1 MKKRKI
7 KLWVKILFLI
17 IVIIFIF
24 KPISNENI
32 EKNIKKNDI
41 QEEKI
46 VDTLYNKLKDYGIEK
61 DFLEWIDKNF
71 PGKAN
76 KLNELL
82 SKEEYNIKMWHEA
95 TGYSYL
101 VLNDL
106 YNNLYENMDN
116 VKVIKSNDISTLS
129 FVGDISLA
137 DNWYIMPKYDER
149 GKKVNGILSETVLK
163 IMTESDLMVANSEFT
178 VSNRGKAMSGKQY
191 TFRAKPERL
200 LIYEEMGVDL
210 VTLANNHV
218 YDFGRDAFLD
228 MLKAFDDYKIPH
240 IGAGHNLEEAK
251 KEYYFIINGYKIAF
265 LNGTRAEKYIL
276 TPGATETKEG
286 VFRCYDPTNM
296 INKIKEVKEKSD
308 YVIVLM
314 HYGKEGSHN
323 LEKEQIE
330 SSKMY
335 IDAGG
340 DIIIGSHAHVLQGI
354 EFYKDKP
361 IVYNLGDFIFNGN
374 EEETAIFQI
383 QLKENGEMD
392 YYIYPALQKNMY
404 TNLLTGTD
412 KQKLINKI
420 ISWSVNAKIDSNGK
434 ITKE

>member
-46 VDTLYNKLKDYGIEK
+46 EDTLYNKLKDYGIEK

-296 INKIKEVKEKSD
+296 INNIEKVSQVVQSVGPVVEQYGPIMRSLPSIVKILTSGKSTEENQTENVTEPVEVESPPPAPQKKKRKRKKI
-308 YVIVLM
+308 VIEPVI
-314 HYGKEGSHN
+314 
-323 LEKEQIE
+323 EKELPKEPVQQT
-330 SSKMY
+330 
-335 IDAGG
+335 AT
-340 DIIIGSHAHVLQGI
+340 
-354 EFYKDKP
+354 KP
-361 IVYNLGDFIFNGN
+361 
-374 EEETAIFQI
+374 
-383 QLKENGEMD
+383 
-392 YYIYPALQKNMY
+392 
-404 TNLLTGTD
+404 
-412 KQKLINKI
+412 KLY
-420 ISWSVNAKIDSNGK
+420 V
-434 ITKE
+434 